1 MKKKLLSIVLAVLL
15 ALVASIPWIV
25 LGYLGWIA
33 SLAGYLI
40 GLAAYTGYTKV
51 NTSFDK
57 VGKVTV
63 ALIILVL
70 IPFAEMVNLFI
81 AGLQYVSFIDSLR
94 LTPVIFFESINEYI
108 STILVGYLM
117 AGLGTYHFFLQS
129 SNNTQDNS
137 AENATK
143 RKKIRF
149 EF

>member
-1 MKKKLLSIVLAVLL
+1 MKKKLLGVILAILL
-15 ALVASIPWIV
+15 GLVASIPWII

-51 NTSFDK
+51 NTNFDK

-63 ALIILVL
+63 AVIILVL

-94 LTPVIFFESINEYI
+94 LTPVIFFESLNEYI
-108 STILVGYLM
+108 STILIGYVM
-117 AGLGTYHFFLQS
+117 AGLGTYNFFLQPTS
-129 SNNTQDNS
+129 DDKGENNP
-137 AENATK
+137 K
-143 RKKIRF
+143 RKKFRF
-149 EF
+149 KF

>member
-1 MKKKLLSIVLAVLL
+1 MKKKLLGVILAILL
-15 ALVASIPWIV
+15 GLVASIPWII

-51 NTSFDK
+51 NTNFDK

-63 ALIILVL
+63 AVIILVL

-94 LTPVIFFESINEYI
+94 LTPVIFFESLNEYL
-108 STILVGYLM
+108 STILIGYVM
-117 AGLGTYHFFLQS
+117 AGLGTYNFFLQPTS
-129 SNNTQDNS
+129 GDKTENNP
-137 AENATK
+137 K
-143 RKKIRF
+143 RKKFRF
-149 EF
+149 KF